1 MPRNLD
7 RRVEIVFPV
16 EDDVIKDRIKHIL
29 DVLLRDNLKAYAML
43 SDGTYAKMSRRG
55 KQAIGAQMTFCRE
68 QWKERRRRPQ
78 FGKAD
83 ALYRSGPLMKK
94 NMKPKILLLD
104 LNCTKLSEKH
114 NI

>member
-1 MPRNLD
+1 M
-7 RRVEIVFPV
+7 

-68 QWKERRRRPQ
+68 AMEGSEGGDHSLERQ
-78 FGKAD
+78 T
-83 ALYRSGPLMKK
+83 LYT
-94 NMKPKILLLD
+94 D
-104 LNCTKLSEKH
+104 LYFDEEEH
-114 NI
+114 EA

>member
-16 EDDVIKDRIKHIL
+16 KRPCDQGDQIKHIL

-68 QWKERRRRPQ
+68 AMEGAKEETTVWKGRRFIPIWAFDEEEQ
-78 FGKAD
+78 
-83 ALYRSGPLMKK
+83 
-94 NMKPKILLLD
+94 
-104 LNCTKLSEKH
+104 T
-114 NI
+114 